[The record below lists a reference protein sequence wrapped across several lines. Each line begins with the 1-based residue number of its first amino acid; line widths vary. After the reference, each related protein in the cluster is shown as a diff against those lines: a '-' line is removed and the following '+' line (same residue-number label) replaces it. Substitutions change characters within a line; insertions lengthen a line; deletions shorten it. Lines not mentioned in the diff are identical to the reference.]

1 MVVLHDIGMLDNVDS
16 ESGRPEAFWEVFDKL
31 GVWKSIL
38 MVGVTKGVV
47 IGVLGFV
54 RVVKDNRDVTE
65 VFRGGWGKI
74 GWSGERWGG
83 L

>member
-1 MVVLHDIGMLDNVDS
+1 
-16 ESGRPEAFWEVFDKL
+16 
-31 GVWKSIL
+31 